1 MCPPPGPLA
10 SLGPHQLTADIPR
23 VQLSESWDIPVKAA
37 TSLLVSAPPSAHN
50 GSRVDLAAVLL
61 DDQEIPLKNEAV
73 TLNGQ
78 LAGRTDELGEL
89 VVEHTVPEDALPGG
103 QDEVQYVV
111 ALAYSGSDLYLPAES
126 SVSLE
131 ITPPPPI
138 LLIGLL
144 SAAGLAVVGGP
155 STAYLVARHRRRSML
170 RWPSEVADSYDLDL
184 LLNRTDTAF
193 GGLPLKMPTTVV
205 VTTNGQEIGEE
216 ILLVTGAVLSL
227 DVVVRE
233 EEGDP
238 KSLSLVAPI
247 FFQQGDQPA
256 TVTQGKEGR
265 IHLDVSF
272 PDKGRQIIRAIFPG
286 SKEYLPSMAQMQV
299 NVQAPTELQVR
310 SRNLASAPDGR
321 AICPM
326 GEPLGLILEL
336 RDAKGENVTG
346 PVAIRVDGEEV
357 SGLDVTGAETPFD
370 LRGAG
375 YGTHRMEAEF
385 RGDDLHLPSSGVLN
399 FVVPTPTSITV
410 GTPASRHPATPVDGE
425 AVLVWR
431 HDEGLPCTIS
441 VQDVHSHPLTVTAT
455 VDVDGVG
462 REEPIDSG
470 GGTTVQVVIDQPGL
484 HRVTITFAGNADY
497 LPSSAQILVKI
508 PRPTRLSID
517 LPDLRRDIPRVWS
530 IGDPLGIAVTLT
542 GLDGDPVDRPVHLDG
557 PALSMELPLD
567 QGAGHTAVTYDTP
580 QNVTIIAK
588 FSGDED
594 YEESQAAASV
604 QVLNLGEEIVR
615 VYQEFATWTKDR
627 LGPLPI
633 DATARDR
640 GDALVQ
646 VVDSP
651 AAGAGREITRLFEE
665 ADYSIHPISID
676 HYASMYLAARSLGIQ
691 QQPGEDNS

>member
-1 MCPPPGPLA
+1 MSDASGEFRINVAPGPLA
-10 SLGPHQLTADIPR
+10 SLGPHQLTADISR

-78 LAGRTDELGEL
+78 LAGRTDEAGEL
-89 VVEHTVPEDALPGG
+89 VVEHTVPEDALPEG
-103 QDEVQYVV
+103 QDEIQYVV
-111 ALAYSGSDLYLPAES
+111 ALGYAGSDLYLPAES
-126 SVSLE
+126 PVSLE

-170 RWPSEVADSYDLDL
+170 RWPSEVADSFQLDQL
-184 LLNRTDTAF
+184 INQTEPVSTGTGDP
-193 GGLPLKMPTTVV
+193 GSPLPKMPTKVV
-205 VTTNGQEIGEE
+205 VTANSQEIGEE
-216 ILLVTGAVLSL
+216 ILLVTGDVLSL

-238 KSLSLVAPI
+238 KSPSLVAPI

-272 PDKGRQIIRAIFPG
+272 PDKGRQILRAIFPG
-286 SKEYLPSMAQMQV
+286 SKEYLPSMAQVQV
-299 NVQAPTELQVR
+299 KVQAPTELQVR

-326 GEPLGLILEL
+326 GESLRLILEL

-375 YGTHRMEAEF
+375 YGTHSMEAEF

-441 VQDVHSHPLTVTAT
+441 VQDVH
-455 VDVDGVG
+455 
-462 REEPIDSG
+462 
-470 GGTTVQVVIDQPGL
+470 
-484 HRVTITFAGNADY
+484 
-497 LPSSAQILVKI
+497 
-508 PRPTRLSID
+508 
-517 LPDLRRDIPRVWS
+517 
-530 IGDPLGIAVTLT
+530 
-542 GLDGDPVDRPVHLDG
+542 
-557 PALSMELPLD
+557 
-567 QGAGHTAVTYDTP
+567 
-580 QNVTIIAK
+580 
-588 FSGDED
+588 
-594 YEESQAAASV
+594 
-604 QVLNLGEEIVR
+604 
-615 VYQEFATWTKDR
+615 
-627 LGPLPI
+627 
-633 DATARDR
+633 
-640 GDALVQ
+640 
-646 VVDSP
+646 
-651 AAGAGREITRLFEE
+651 
-665 ADYSIHPISID
+665 
-676 HYASMYLAARSLGIQ
+676 
-691 QQPGEDNS
+691 